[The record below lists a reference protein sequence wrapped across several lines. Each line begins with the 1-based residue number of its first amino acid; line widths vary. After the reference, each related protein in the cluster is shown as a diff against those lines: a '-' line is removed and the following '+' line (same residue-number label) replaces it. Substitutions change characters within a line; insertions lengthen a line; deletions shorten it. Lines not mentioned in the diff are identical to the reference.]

1 MHRCLDGRVRIL
13 QERFNII
20 HDVGVLEFG
29 AVALHRDTILVDEE
43 LLKVPSDVR
52 AADRGPLNGHG
63 VRLDLVDKVRSSTA
77 TVIRGGRK
85 SGLEIRPE
93 RLLILPVH
101 DALRHDLEVGHVAVA
116 RTDMLKGVHE
126 FKVRIIALMTKLV
139 ARETKNSQ
147 LVAVFVRQGI
157 QLNEVPDGRAS
168 HSCDVVD
175 QDDLALQLSE
185 VELGAI
191 SGVRASPA
199 AKSLAL
205 KVVKGSH
212 RTHRRALKDTGWKK
226 NRRQGRVSFFA

>member
-1 MHRCLDGRVRIL
+1 MRRCLDGRIRIL

-63 VRLDLVDKVRSSTA
+63 VRLDLVDEVRSSTT

-101 DALRHDLEVGHVAVA
+101 DTLRHDLEVGHVAVA
-116 RTDMLKGVHE
+116 GTDMLKGVHE
-126 FKVRIIALMTKLV
+126 FKVRVIALMAELV

-147 LVAVFVRQGI
+147 LVAVFVRQGV

-168 HSCDVVD
+168 HRCDVVD

-205 KVVKGSH
+205 EVVKGSH
-212 RTHRRALKDTGWKK
+212 RTHRRALKDTRLEEKQET
-226 NRRQGRVSFFA
+226 RTSQLFA

>member
-1 MHRCLDGRVRIL
+1 
-13 QERFNII
+13 
-20 HDVGVLEFG
+20 
-29 AVALHRDTILVDEE
+29 
-43 LLKVPSDVR
+43 
-52 AADRGPLNGHG
+52 
-63 VRLDLVDKVRSSTA
+63 
-77 TVIRGGRK
+77 
-85 SGLEIRPE
+85 
-93 RLLILPVH
+93 
-101 DALRHDLEVGHVAVA
+101 
-116 RTDMLKGVHE
+116 MLKGVHE

-199 AKSLAL
+199 AKRLAL
-205 KVVKGSH
+205 EVVEEAIA
-212 RTHRRALKDTGWKK
+212 RTEER
-226 NRRQGRVSFFA
+226 

>member
-1 MHRCLDGRVRIL
+1 
-13 QERFNII
+13 
-20 HDVGVLEFG
+20 
-29 AVALHRDTILVDEE
+29 
-43 LLKVPSDVR
+43 
-52 AADRGPLNGHG
+52 
-63 VRLDLVDKVRSSTA
+63 
-77 TVIRGGRK
+77 
-85 SGLEIRPE
+85 
-93 RLLILPVH
+93 
-101 DALRHDLEVGHVAVA
+101 
-116 RTDMLKGVHE
+116 MLKGVHE

-199 AKSLAL
+199 AKRLAL
-205 KVVKGSH
+205 EVVEGSH
-212 RTHRRALKDTGWKK
+212 RTHRRALKDTRLEEKQETGTSQLFALYFTFFRSCRFRSERKDTK
-226 NRRQGRVSFFA
+226 RKEKRDKPVRVPRFMIQQIRF